1 MTGGLLFMETE
12 RPIVINGSYRIL
24 NPGHSRLFQLRSEE
38 GPDYKVR
45 VQ

>member
-1 MTGGLLFMETE
+1 MTGGLLLMAIE
-12 RPIVINGSYRIL
+12 RPIVISGSYRIL